1 MNSEPSTVK
10 SGRFSSVRVQE
21 VPDMDPVEDAPS
33 TLAHQTISRPEQN
46 ALQLQGNK
54 ADQSALTTWVSRKRP
69 WRPKASKMAQFGSQS
84 VAVSYLGFHEVA

>member
-21 VPDMDPVEDAPS
+21 VPDMDDPVEDASS

-46 ALQLQGNK
+46 ALQLQGK
-54 ADQSALTTWVSRKRP
+54 ADQSALTT
-69 WRPKASKMAQFGSQS
+69 
-84 VAVSYLGFHEVA
+84 

>member
-1 MNSEPSTVK
+1 MVYNETIPLLVGVGVGAHSSMNSEPSTVK

-46 ALQLQGNK
+46 ALQLQGK
-54 ADQSALTTWVSRKRP
+54 ADQSALTT
-69 WRPKASKMAQFGSQS
+69 
-84 VAVSYLGFHEVA
+84 